1 MFDSIPLGHFD
12 VRGNIICWC
21 VCFCALYAWR
31 ARRVANTNTKYEK
44 LSSACKSKNYL
55 YLIKKI

>member
-55 YLIKKI
+55 YL